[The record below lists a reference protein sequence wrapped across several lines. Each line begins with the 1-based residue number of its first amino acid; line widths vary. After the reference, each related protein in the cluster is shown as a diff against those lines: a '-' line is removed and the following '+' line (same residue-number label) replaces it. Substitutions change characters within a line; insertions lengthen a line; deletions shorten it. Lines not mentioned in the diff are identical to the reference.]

1 MQLETDPNPAASA
14 GDAIAAYH
22 DGTAFTRDY
31 WVEDRIG
38 AQAGALVEVYN
49 EVNLMAGMTGMG
61 AARGR
66 DNIVVKPGPFD
77 RWSDATTSP
86 GTPTTHGGPG
96 WNPLGATYRY
106 DYSMDHPFNAAVWTD
121 AGCPKANGYGEWA
134 NGGLPLAYV
143 RWTWENPT
151 TRGESPMPR
160 RRGGGRR

>member
-1 MQLETDPNPAASA
+1 MQLDDYVP
-14 GDAIAAYH
+14 GDTGSAIAAYH
-22 DGTAFTRDY
+22 DGTTFTRDF
-31 WVEDRIG
+31 WQEDRVG
-38 AQAGALVEVYN
+38 AMAGALVEVYN
-49 EVNLMAGMTGMG
+49 EANLMLGMTG
-61 AARGR
+61 AASARGA
-66 DNIVVKPGPFD
+66 DNYVVKPGPFD

-106 DYSMDHPFNAAVWTD
+106 DYSMDHPYNAAVWTD
-121 AGCPKANGYGEWA
+121 AGCPKANAYGEWA

-143 RWTWENPT
+143 QWTWENPT